1 MSERQTVYIFDF
13 DGTLT
18 TKDTLLEFIRY
29 AKGTGPFILGFL
41 LHAPLL
47 VLMKLR
53 LYPNYKAKQ
62 RLFSYYFKGMTLTD
76 FNAVC
81 ERFAQ
86 DNRAKLLR
94 PQGLDTLREAQSYGH
109 RILIV
114 SASIDNWV
122 RPFFPQSLS
131 DTSTPPDAST
141 AQPLPPSREGRG
153 GSSTEPQGSSLT
165 ILGTQIETHDGLL
178 TGRFLTPNCYGPE
191 KVRRIEE
198 VLTQPRDT
206 FHIIAFG
213 DSRGDKQLLDYA
225 NEAHY
230 KPFRH

>member
-29 AKGTGPFILGFL
+29 AKGTGPLLLGFL

-81 ERFAQ
+81 KRFAH
-86 DNRAKLLR
+86 DNRTKLLR
-94 PQGLDTLREAQSYGH
+94 PQALDTLHDAQSHGH

-122 RPFFPQSLS
+122 RPFFPQSLPATPTPP
-131 DTSTPPDAST
+131 DTST
-141 AQPLPPSREGRG
+141 AQSLSPSMEGRG
-153 GSSTEPQGSSLT
+153 GSSSDLSEGDIT

-206 FHIIAFG
+206 YHIIAFG
-213 DSRGDKQLLDYA
+213 DSRGDKQLLAYA